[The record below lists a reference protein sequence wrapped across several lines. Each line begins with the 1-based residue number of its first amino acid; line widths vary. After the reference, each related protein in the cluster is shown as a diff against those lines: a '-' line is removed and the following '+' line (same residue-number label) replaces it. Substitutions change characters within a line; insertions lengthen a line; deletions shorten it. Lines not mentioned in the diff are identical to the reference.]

1 MLASCLLLPI
11 LRALVTPWSLLIS
24 LPQAS
29 HTYPS
34 SSSMPFS
41 ASPFHSPGHSPPL
54 RSPIFLSH
62 KGHASVGLEAWAE
75 CQGLWPIP
83 LTLDMDAVGPGQG

>member
-11 LRALVTPWSLLIS
+11 LRALVTPWSLLLS

-29 HTYPS
+29 YTYPS

-41 ASPFHSPGHSPPL
+41 ASPFHFPGHPPPL
-54 RSPIFLSH
+54 SSPIFLSP
-62 KGHASVGLEAWAE
+62 KGHTSVYVRS
-75 CQGLWPIP
+75 C
-83 LTLDMDAVGPGQG
+83 GQYPCPRMWMQ